1 MATTSAPAPVTNEA
15 TTPVA
20 SPNAPATP
28 AAAAAIT
35 TAAPAAT
42 APAAKTTAV
51 TSELLGTPIAKEPVP
66 AAAAPPKDMVAPP
79 ASPTVHQNNIVK
91 FSLIAL
97 SAIWGMFGFAAFVMS
112 LVCLGR
118 SGSTGE
124 KIFGVLLAMFMGPFY
139 FIYFYA
145 SGTYCKVL
153 PPSLF

>member
-1 MATTSAPAPVTNEA
+1 MATKSAPAPVTNAA

-20 SPNAPATP
+20 SPNAPAIP
-28 AAAAAIT
+28 AAAAPAT
-35 TAAPAAT
+35 TAAPA
-42 APAAKTTAV
+42 PAAKTPAV

-66 AAAAPPKDMVAPP
+66 AASAPPKDMVAPP
-79 ASPTVHQNNIVK
+79 APPTDKQNTIVK
-91 FSLIAL
+91 FSLLTL
-97 SAIWGMFGFAAFVMS
+97 SAIWGMFGFFAFIMS
-112 LVCLGR
+112 LVCWGR